1 MTNYELQALLP
12 RQAILADSSY
22 AQPTL
27 AWLQGAF
34 WQSFKADRW
43 AKVGSYTRKNDCDNW
58 ARAYAQHAEDCHA
71 MSKGSDAEGL
81 AVGEFFYTKDSG
93 DGHAIVIAVIDDQV
107 VFIEPQNGLTLQLT
121 EAEILSCA
129 FVRF

>member
-1 MTNYELQALLP
+1 VTNVELQALLP
-12 RQAILADSSY
+12 RQAILPDLTY

-58 ARAYAQHAEDCHA
+58 ARAYAQHAQDCHA

-93 DGHAIVIAVIDDQV
+93 EGHAICIAVINDQV
-107 VFIEPQNGLTLQLT
+107 TYLEPQDGLTLNLT
-121 EAEILSCA
+121 INEILSCA